1 MVMGCVP
8 VITACWAMMAEGSM
22 TREEGL
28 GRALEARLTV
38 GAGRL
43 VDAVGSAIVGAEC
56 LLVFAG
62 GELRDERD
70 WTDVGV
76 ACV

>member
-28 GRALEARLTV
+28 GRVVEARLTV
-38 GAGRL
+38 GAGRF
-43 VDAVGSAIVGAEC
+43 VDAVGSAIVGAED

-62 GELRDERD
+62 GGG
-70 WTDVGV
+70 W
-76 ACV
+76 